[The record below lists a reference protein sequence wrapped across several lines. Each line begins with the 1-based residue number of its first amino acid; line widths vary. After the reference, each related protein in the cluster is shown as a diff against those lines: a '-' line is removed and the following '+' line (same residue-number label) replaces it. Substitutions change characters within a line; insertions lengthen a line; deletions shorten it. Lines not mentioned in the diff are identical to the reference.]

1 MTPRPG
7 TESASDGAPALTDPP
22 ADSPSGPAGGRS
34 ARRSEYVEALVEV
47 ALDPAVGLA
56 ARVFDPLGD
65 DPQGLDRCRTI
76 AMEAITSVA
85 LHRSGR
91 ADASVTDDHV
101 REVMAR
107 VAEASLEALI
117 GHGGT
122 VAFNPDCGL
131 ERRTPVRFAVLQDVT
146 SAMRRVDRRVTFM
159 VLAAGISP
167 KDARA
172 LLGVDEHVVN
182 ASLRRVARRLEEAEP
197 GTLEVAR

>member
-1 MTPRPG
+1 M
-7 TESASDGAPALTDPP
+7 TDPP

-101 REVMAR
+101 REVRA
-107 VAEASLEALI
+107 
-117 GHGGT
+117 
-122 VAFNPDCGL
+122 
-131 ERRTPVRFAVLQDVT
+131 RRTRTRPHSEAVAMGSW
-146 SAMRRVDRRVTFM
+146 SAGVGRPRR
-159 VLAAGISP
+159 
-167 KDARA
+167 
-172 LLGVDEHVVN
+172 
-182 ASLRRVARRLEEAEP
+182 
-197 GTLEVAR
+197 